1 MNLCLFVFTPLHF
14 RFLLC
19 GTRKLGGASRKG
31 LAERTLGSFLP
42 RARTW
47 VATPLHTGG
56 IASMSNTGR
65 GRGGGSTG
73 SRIAPTI
80 PAADGLWE
88 RCRGPRSAGTQ
99 PGEALTAPG
108 GLPGP
113 GPVLTLWQSLW
124 KGCLAGGLLQRAV
137 NLVNGGPGDPVLP
150 HLGLLRGSFSLL
162 GAGAVG
168 WVVSRAGCADSS
180 GCPHLPPLFA
190 FTARLLGMCHAK

>member
-73 SRIAPTI
+73 SRIVTHNPSSRWSLGKVQRASLSRHTAWGSPHSPRRAPWAWAR
-80 PAADGLWE
+80 PYSLAVPVE
-88 RCRGPRSAGTQ
+88 RLPGRGASPESSESGKRGPRRSSPATPGVAERVLLLAG
-99 PGEALTAPG
+99 GRGSGVGGVPG
-108 GLPGP
+108 GL
-113 GPVLTLWQSLW
+113 
-124 KGCLAGGLLQRAV
+124 C
-137 NLVNGGPGDPVLP
+137 
-150 HLGLLRGSFSLL
+150 
-162 GAGAVG
+162 
-168 WVVSRAGCADSS
+168 
-180 GCPHLPPLFA
+180 
-190 FTARLLGMCHAK
+190 